1 MTLKLGIIGG
11 ASSYTPRLVKG
22 LIERHVQMPVSQIVL
37 MDPNREKLEVIA
49 SLVRV
54 LHREAGVETK
64 VETTSD
70 AERAIDGADFLISQ
84 VRIGG
89 LAARTRDER
98 TPLDFDMV
106 GNETV
111 GAGGFASA
119 LRIVPYAVELAEM
132 VEHLSPKTVI
142 INFTNPS
149 GIVTEAVLKH
159 TAAHI
164 VGLCNIP
171 TDLPIWFS
179 EYLKVEPGQVT
190 LDYFGLNHLAWV
202 RRVYLDGEDVLPA
215 LIAESTGPDKGLYR
229 QGLVDQLIP
238 SELLRTWGMVPNWYV
253 RFYYCIDGILA
264 EQKEATTVRGERDV
278 EIEARLME
286 MYAARKFGSEAEQ
299 LLDKKGGTHYAE
311 AALDVMES
319 MVLDKGARLVLDV
332 RNEGA
337 LPELPPDVCV
347 EVPTIVRRSGV
358 ESLPAGPMPLAVRG
372 LVQAVKGY
380 EELTVEAA
388 LTGDRRVALA
398 ALMANPLVGFYD
410 KAKSYLERVLEADR
424 DYLPRFFSR

>member
-11 ASSYTPRLVKG
+11 ASSYTPRIVKG
-22 LIERHVQMPVSQIVL
+22 LIERHGDVPVSRITL
-37 MDPNREKLEVIA
+37 MDPNQDKMEVIA
-49 SLVRV
+49 SLVR
-54 LHREAGVETK
+54 LFYRKAKLEVE
-64 VETTSD
+64 VETTSE

-98 TPLDFDMV
+98 TPLDFDMI

-119 LRIVPYAVELAEM
+119 LRIVPYAVELAQM
-132 VEHLSPKTVI
+132 VERLSPHTVI

-159 TAAHI
+159 TGARI

-171 TDLPIWFS
+171 TDLRIWFS
-179 EYLKVEPGQVT
+179 EYLEVEPERVT

-202 RRVYLDGEDVLPA
+202 RGVYLDGEDVLPG
-215 LIAESTGPDKGLYR
+215 LITESTSPEKGLYHH
-229 QGLVDQLIP
+229 GLVDRLIP
-238 SELLRTWGMVPNWYV
+238 PELLSAWGMVPNWYV
-253 RFYYCIDGILA
+253 RFYCRPDAVLV
-264 EQKEATTVRGERDV
+264 EQKRATTVRGEQDV
-278 EIEARLME
+278 ETEARLMG
-286 MYAARKFGSEAEQ
+286 MYASGEFGSEAER

-319 MVLDKGARLVLDV
+319 MVLDKGARLVPDV
-332 RNEGA
+332 RNGGT
-337 LPELPPDVCV
+337 LPELPPNVCV
-347 EVPTIVRRSGV
+347 EVPAIVRRSGV
-358 ESLPAGPMPLAVRG
+358 EPLPIGPMPLAVRG
-372 LVQAVKGY
+372 LVQAVKAH

-388 LTGDRRVALA
+388 LMGDRGLALE
-398 ALMANPLVGFYD
+398 ALMANPLVGSYD
-410 KAKSYLERVLEADR
+410 KAKGYLERVLEAER
-424 DYLPRFFSR
+424 EYLPRFFS

>member
-11 ASSYTPRLVKG
+11 ASSYTPRVVKG
-22 LIERHVQMPVSQIVL
+22 LIERQGEIPVSRITL
-37 MDPNREKLEVIA
+37 MDPNRERLEVIA
-49 SLVRV
+49 SLVR
-54 LHREAGVETK
+54 LFYREAEIEVE
-64 VETTSD
+64 VETTSE

-111 GAGGFASA
+111 GAGGFTSA
-119 LRIVPYAVELAEM
+119 LRILPYAVELAAM
-132 VEHLSPKTVI
+132 VERLSPRTVI

-159 TAAHI
+159 TAARI

-171 TDLPIWFS
+171 TDLRIGFS
-179 EYLKVEPGQVT
+179 EYLKVVPERVT

-202 RRVYLDGEDVLPA
+202 RGVYLDGEDVLPG
-215 LIAESTGPDKGLYR
+215 LIAESTGPDKGLYGH
-229 QGLVDQLIP
+229 GLVDRLIP
-238 SELLRTWGMVPNWYV
+238 PALLRTWGMVPNWYV
-253 RFYYCIDGILA
+253 RFYCFPDVILA
-264 EQKEATTVRGERDV
+264 EQKRAATVRGEQDV

-286 MYAARKFGSEAEQ
+286 MYAAGEFGSEAQQ
-299 LLDKKGGTHYAE
+299 LLDRKGGTHYAE

-332 RNEGA
+332 KNEGT

-347 EVPTIVRRSGV
+347 EVPAIVRRSRI
-358 ESLPAGPMPLAVRG
+358 EPLSIGPMPLAVRG
-372 LVQAVKGY
+372 LVQAIKAY
-380 EELTVEAA
+380 EELTIEAA
-388 LTGDRRVALA
+388 LEGDRGLALE
-398 ALMANPLVGFYD
+398 ALMANPLVGSYN
-410 KAKSYLERVLEADR
+410 KAKGYLERVLEADR
-424 DYLPRFFSR
+424 DYLPRFFSG

>member
-11 ASSYTPRLVKG
+11 ASSYTPRVAKG
-22 LIERHVQMPVSQIVL
+22 LIERRGEIPVSRITL
-37 MDPNREKLEVIA
+37 MDPNREKLKVIA
-49 SLVRV
+49 SLLRM
-54 LHREAGVETK
+54 LYREAGLETE
-64 VETTSD
+64 VETTSE

-111 GAGGFASA
+111 GAGGFTSA
-119 LRIVPYAVELAEM
+119 LRILPYAVELAEM
-132 VEHLSPKTVI
+132 VERLSPQTVI

-149 GIVTEAVLKH
+149 GIVTEAVLKY
-159 TAAHI
+159 TRARI

-171 TDLPIWFS
+171 TDLRIWFS
-179 EYLKVEPGQVT
+179 EYLKMELEQVT

-202 RRVYLDGEDVLPA
+202 RGVYLDGEDVLPG
-215 LIAESTGPDKGLYR
+215 LIAQSTGPDKGLYR
-229 QGLVDQLIP
+229 RGLVDRLISP
-238 SELLRTWGMVPNWYV
+238 ELLCTWGMVPNWYV
-253 RFYYCIDGILA
+253 RFYCCPDAILA
-264 EQKEATTVRGERDV
+264 EQRRAATVRGEQDV
-278 EIEARLME
+278 ETEIRLME
-286 MYAARKFGSEAEQ
+286 MYAAGEFGSEAER
-299 LLDKKGGTHYAE
+299 LLNKKGGTHYAE

-319 MVLDKGARLVLDV
+319 MVLDKGARLFLDV

-347 EVPTIVRRSGV
+347 EVPAIVRRSGIK
-358 ESLPAGPMPLAVRG
+358 SLPVGAMPLAVRG
-372 LVQAVKGY
+372 LVQAVKAY

-398 ALMANPLVGFYD
+398 ALMANPLVGSYD
-410 KAKSYLERVLEADR
+410 KAKGYLERVLEADR
-424 DYLPRFFSR
+424 EYLPRFFS

>member
-11 ASSYTPRLVKG
+11 ASSYTPRVVRG
-22 LIERHVQMPVSQIVL
+22 LIERQGEIPVSRITL
-37 MDPNREKLEVIA
+37 MDPNRERLEVIA
-49 SLVRV
+49 SLVRI
-54 LHREAGVETK
+54 LYREAGLRTE
-64 VETTSD
+64 VETTSEM
-70 AERAIDGADFLISQ
+70 ERAIDGANFLISQ

-98 TPLDFDMV
+98 TPLEFDML
-106 GNETV
+106 GNETI

-119 LRIVPYAVELAEM
+119 LRIVPYAVELATM
-132 VEHLSPKTVI
+132 VERLSPQTAI
-142 INFTNPS
+142 INFTNPA

-159 TAAHI
+159 TAARI
-164 VGLCNIP
+164 IGLCNIP
-171 TDLPIWFS
+171 TDLSIWFS
-179 EYLKVEPGQVT
+179 EYLKVEPERVT

-202 RRVYLDGEDVLPA
+202 RGVYVDGEDVLPG
-215 LIAESTGPDKGLYR
+215 LIAESTGPDQGLYQR
-229 QGLVDQLIP
+229 GLVEPLIP
-238 SELLRTWGMVPNWYV
+238 PELLSIWGMVPNWYV
-253 RFYYCIDGILA
+253 RFYCFPDAILV
-264 EQKEATTVRGERDV
+264 EQKRAATVRGEQDV

-286 MYAARKFGSEAEQ
+286 MYAAGEFGSGAER

-337 LPELPPDVCV
+337 LPELPPDACV

-358 ESLPAGPMPLAVRG
+358 KSLPIAPMPLTVRG
-372 LVQAVKGY
+372 LVQAVKAH

-388 LTGDRRVALA
+388 LTGDRGLALE
-398 ALMANPLVGFYD
+398 ALMANPLVGSYD
-410 KAKSYLERVLEADR
+410 KANGYLERVLGADR
-424 DYLPRFFSR
+424 EYLPRFFS